1 MTVLRVCYKHGVRF
15 DEGYYIST
23 HSPLVNAVMGPHG
36 LKKVEMLKVTATPDG
51 SNPPY
56 QVIFSAYFDSAAS
69 LQAAMQDPRIGEV
82 MGDIANF
89 HDGAPDVM
97 IGEVVA
103 LPGSEWQ

>member
-1 MTVLRVCYKHGVRF
+1 MTVLRVCYQHGVRF
-15 DEGYYIST
+15 DESYYISR
-23 HSPLVNAVMGPHG
+23 HMPLVGGVMGPHG
-36 LKKVEMLKVTATPDG
+36 VKRVEMVKVTATPDG

-56 QVIFSAYFDSAAS
+56 QVIFSAYFESAAG

-89 HDGAPDVM
+89 YDGAPDVM

-103 LPGSEWQ
+103 LPA